1 MKYFTLLILA
11 LSVVSCDRT
20 HGTLETV
27 DASMDPVVIPK
38 AEFDKIVAENRELER
53 LLDECENPPKTEF
66 FCPKKGKCP
75 KGKK

>member
-11 LSVVSCDRT
+11 LSVVSCGGPHATIDDI
-20 HGTLETV
+20 

-53 LLDECENPPKTEF
+53 LLAECENPPKTVF
-66 FCPKKGKCP
+66 FCPKNGKCP